1 MSSVYYTTEGIIL
14 KKTPQRE
21 YDFLVRILTHD
32 FGKIDLRARGARK
45 SNAKLN
51 AHLDFLDEISISFVK
66 NGDNIPTI
74 IDSKKISSNT
84 HWFKSQNSLR
94 EAAHIARV
102 IDLIIPL
109 EVKDVK
115 LFSLVRHF
123 FVSGNQNSAEY
134 FVRSIILHEGYGKAL
149 SLPIH
154 AQDFIIKEWPVL
166 KS

>member
-1 MSSVYYTTEGIIL
+1 MLSVYHTTEGIVL

-21 YDFLVRILTHD
+21 CDFLVRVLTND

-51 AHLDFLDEISISFVK
+51 AHLDFLDEISVSFVK
-66 NGDNIPTI
+66 NGDNLPII

-84 HWFKSQNSLR
+84 HWFQSQNSLR
-94 EAAHIARV
+94 EAGHIARV

-109 EVKDVK
+109 EVRDTN
-115 LFSLVRHF
+115 LFSLVRRF
-123 FVSGNQNSAEY
+123 FVSGNQNSAEH

-149 SLPIH
+149 SLPTY
-154 AQDFIIKEWPVL
+154 AQDFIIKEWPIL
-166 KS
+166 KN